1 MVDYY
6 AILSRAID
14 ASEATIGAGVVI
26 SMIAPGAHWRARC
39 LLGAPSQRRPK

>member
-14 ASEATIGAGVVI
+14 ASEA
-26 SMIAPGAHWRARC
+26 SDRSWRSNLYDSARRT
-39 LLGAPSQRRPK
+39 LASEMLGAPSQRRPK